1 MGDGSN
7 SIKGEAKVTMW
18 LRLCVLMYECA
29 GAGGAVAGLVVGERC
44 EDNGLRS
51 ECVTVL
57 RTRNLS
63 NDSRLR

>member
-7 SIKGEAKVTMW
+7 SIEGEAKVTMW

-29 GAGGAVAGLVVGERC
+29 GADGAVAGLVVGERC

-51 ECVTVL
+51 QCVTIL

>member
-29 GAGGAVAGLVVGERC
+29 GAGGAVAGLVVGDRC
-44 EDNGLRS
+44 EDNGVRS
-51 ECVTVL
+51 QFVTVL